1 MVDWKYSEDGKHIVL
16 TNGEPRS
23 KLKVTGTRLAGI
35 LGLNRWTTPFQM
47 WCEITKVAR
56 LPFEDSIYTLAGKAI
71 EPKQIQW
78 TKERISENVLSP
90 EEFFGNRYHEMR
102 FDFYPENKIYGGMW
116 DAKLVRPSGKVSDI
130 FEFKTTKRAEDWV
143 DNPPVYYLIQALE
156 YAYLEGAKRVHL
168 VVSFLEDDD
177 YNHPEDYVVTDEN
190 TQIFTYDVKSTVIN
204 LITGE
209 ICCNIEDLSEIQT
222 PFFCDISE
230 LIFAANHWYDKYI
243 KKGISPKFDEVKD
256 KEYLSILRTSKPQ
269 NDLDETDLV
278 AKANSIIAKIDD
290 IKKQTGIAELEKELK
305 ACEAGIK
312 EKLIASMGENDT
324 KAVLGNYTLSK
335 TVKETVSY
343 DTDSMKRDGVLNKY
357 EIRETKETL
366 TLRKTK
372 KKDYE
377 D

>member
-1 MVDWKYSEDGKHIVL
+1 MGLDWEYSEDGKHIVL
-16 TNGEPRS
+16 TNGEPIS
-23 KLKVTGTRLAGI
+23 KLKITGTRLAGI
-35 LGLNRWTTPFQM
+35 LGLNKWNTPFQM

-56 LPFEDSIYTLAGKAI
+56 LPFEDTIYTLAGKSI

-78 TKERISENVLSP
+78 TKERISDNIKSP
-90 EEFFGNRYHEMR
+90 EEFFGNRYREMR

-130 FEFKTTKRAEDWV
+130 FEYKTTKRAEDWV
-143 DNPPVYYLIQALE
+143 DGPPVYYLIQVLE

-177 YNHPEDYVVTDEN
+177 YAHPEDFVVTDEN
-190 TQIFTYDVKSTVIN
+190 TQIFTYDVNRTYI
-204 LITGE
+204 
-209 ICCNIEDLSEIQT
+209 DLSTGYIFDKSDLDEGEL
-222 PFFCDISE
+222 PFYYTISD
-230 LIFAANHWYDKYI
+230 LIDEANVWYDSHI
-243 KKGISPKFDEVKD
+243 KKGISPEFDELKD
-256 KEYLSILRTSKPQ
+256 KEYLDILRTFKPQ
-269 NDLDETDLV
+269 NDLDENDLV
-278 AKANSIIAKIDD
+278 AKANSLLAKINK
-290 IKKQTGIAELEKELK
+290 IKEETGLDALEKELK

-335 TVKETVSY
+335 TVKESVSY
-343 DTDSMKRDGVLNKY
+343 DTDLMEHDGVLNKY

-372 KKDYE
+372 KKDE

>member
-1 MVDWKYSEDGKHIVL
+1 
-16 TNGEPRS
+16 
-23 KLKVTGTRLAGI
+23 
-35 LGLNRWTTPFQM
+35 M
-47 WCEITKVAR
+47 WCEITKSAR
-56 LPFEDSIYTLAGKAI
+56 LPFEDSIYTLAGKSI
-71 EPKQIQW
+71 EPKQIKW
-78 TKERISENVLSP
+78 TKERISDNIKSP

-130 FEFKTTKRAEDWV
+130 FEYKTTKRAEDWV
-143 DNPPVYYLIQALE
+143 DGPPVYYLIQVLE

-177 YNHPEDYVVTDEN
+177 YNHPEDFVVTDEN
-190 TQIFTYDVKSTVIN
+190 TQIFTYDVSRTYI
-204 LITGE
+204 
-209 ICCNIEDLSEIQT
+209 DLSTGYIFNKSDLDEEEL
-222 PFFCDISE
+222 PFYHTISD
-230 LIFAANHWYDKYI
+230 LIDEANVWYDKHI
-243 KKGISPKFDEVKD
+243 KKGMSPEFDEVKD
-256 KEYLSILRTSKPQ
+256 KEYLDILRTSKPQ
-269 NDLDETDLV
+269 NDMDQDDLV
-278 AKANSIIAKIDD
+278 FKANNLIKQIDK
-290 IKKQTGIAELEKELK
+290 IKKETGLAELEKELK

-366 TLRKTK
+366 RKTK
-372 KKDYE
+372 KKDE

>member
-1 MVDWKYSEDGKHIVL
+1 MGLDWKYSEDGKHIVL

-35 LGLNRWTTPFQM
+35 LGLNKWNTPFQM
-47 WCEITKVAR
+47 WCEITKAAR

-78 TKERISENVLSP
+78 TKARISENILSP
-90 EEFFGNRYHEMR
+90 EEFFGNRYYEMR

-130 FEFKTTKRAEDWV
+130 FEYKTTKRAEDWV
-143 DNPPVYYLIQALE
+143 DGPPVYYLIQVLE

-177 YNHPEDYVVTDEN
+177 YNHPEDFVVTDEN
-190 TQIFTYDVKSTVIN
+190 TQIFTYDVKSTLIDLQDGKIFDANNVDVLNQHLLHNISDLIN
-204 LITGE
+204 E
-209 ICCNIEDLSEIQT
+209 A
-222 PFFCDISE
+222 DI
-230 LIFAANHWYDKYI
+230 WYDKHV
-243 KKGISPKFDEVKD
+243 KTGISPEFDEVKD
-256 KEYLSILRTSKPQ
+256 KEYLDILRTSKPQ
-269 NDLDETDLV
+269 NDLNENDLV
-278 AKANSIIAKIDD
+278 VKANSLLAKINK
-290 IKKQTGIAELEKELK
+290 IKEETGLAELEKELK

-312 EKLIASMGENDT
+312 EKLIATMSKNDT

-335 TVKETVSY
+335 TVKQSVSY
-343 DTDSMKRDGVLNKY
+343 DTDLMKHDGVLDKY
-357 EIRETKETL
+357 QIKEEKETL

-372 KKDYE
+372 
-377 D
+377 

>member
-1 MVDWKYSEDGKHIVL
+1 MGLDWKYSEDGKHIVL

-35 LGLNRWTTPFQM
+35 LGLNKWNTPFQM
-47 WCEITKVAR
+47 WCEITKAAR
-56 LPFEDSIYTLAGKAI
+56 LPFEDTIYTLAGKAI

-78 TKERISENVLSP
+78 TKERISDNIKSP

-102 FDFYPENKIYGGMW
+102 FDFYSENKIYGGMW

-130 FEFKTTKRAEDWV
+130 FEYKTTKRAEDWAE
-143 DNPPVYYLIQALE
+143 NPPIYYLIQVLE

-177 YNHPEDYVVTDEN
+177 YNHPEDFVVTDEN
-190 TQIFTYDVKSTVIN
+190 TQIFTYDVGRTYVNLSTGSVYD
-204 LITGE
+204 E
-209 ICCNIEDLSEIQT
+209 
-222 PFFCDISE
+222 SE
-230 LIFAANHWYDKYI
+230 LDDDDKKFCYNISDLIIEANSWYDKCI
-243 KKGISPKFDEVKD
+243 KTGISPEFDELKD
-256 KEYLSILRTSKPQ
+256 KEYLDILRTSKPQ
-269 NDLDETDLV
+269 NDLDENDLV
-278 AKANSIIAKIDD
+278 AKANSLLAKINK
-290 IKKQTGIAELEKELK
+290 IKEETCLAELEKELK
-305 ACEAGIK
+305 ACESGIK
-312 EKLIASMGENDT
+312 EKLIASMGKNDT

-335 TVKETVSY
+335 TVKESVSY
-343 DTDSMKRDGVLNKY
+343 DTDLMEHDGVLNKY

-372 KKDYE
+372 KKDE

>member
-1 MVDWKYSEDGKHIVL
+1 MFLDWRYSDDEKRIVL
-16 TNGEPRS
+16 VNGEPRS

-35 LGLNRWTTPFQM
+35 LGLNKWNTPFQM
-47 WCEITKVAR
+47 WCEITKAAR
-56 LPFEDSIYTLAGKAI
+56 LPFEDTIYTLAGKAI

-78 TKERISENVLSP
+78 TKERISDNIKSP

-130 FEFKTTKRAEDWV
+130 FEYKTTKRAEDWV
-143 DNPPVYYLIQALE
+143 DGPPVYYLIQVLE

-177 YNHPEDYVVTDEN
+177 YNHPEDFVVTDEN
-190 TQIFTYDVKSTVIN
+190 TQIFTYDVNRTYIC
-204 LITGE
+204 LQTGFIFDE
-209 ICCNIEDLSEIQT
+209 TDIDEKDI
-222 PFFCDISE
+222 PFFYKISD
-230 LIFAANHWYDKYI
+230 LIIEANSWYDKYI
-243 KKGISPKFDEVKD
+243 KTGISPEFDEVKD
-256 KEYLSILRTSKPQ
+256 KEYLDILRTSKPQ
-269 NDLDETDLV
+269 NDLDENDLV
-278 AKANSIIAKIDD
+278 AKANSLLAKINK
-290 IKKQTGIAELEKELK
+290 IKEETGLDTLEKELK

-312 EKLIASMGENDT
+312 EKLIATMGKNDT

-335 TVKETVSY
+335 TVKQSVSY
-343 DTDSMKRDGVLNKY
+343 DTDLMEHDGVLDKY
-357 EIRETKETL
+357 QIKEEKETL

-372 KKDYE
+372 KKDE